1 MGGERKEEHFRQF
14 FEFCHCSLCYDFTNF
29 KLLVFL
35 DHLKY
40 GHLPNRGYFKS
51 SLHTGIRKEEAVFS
65 IKALI
70 ILHLNSSTS
79 DLGKL

>member
-1 MGGERKEEHFRQF
+1 MRKVGGGRKEEHFLQF

-29 KLLVFL
+29 KLLGFL

-51 SLHTGIRKEEAVFS
+51 SLHTGISKEEAVFS
-65 IKALI
+65 
-70 ILHLNSSTS
+70 
-79 DLGKL
+79 KL